1 MIDCTDLIPLKTH
14 AGLVWLGKV
23 PKWVSF
29 DPVCEKDSLTSGV
42 IDRSLP
48 RTYLTVKEEA
58 LVTNM
63 HDAESRWVVRTLT
76 AMWKS
81 RHFAALCYMEAA
93 SRFLADGPKLFC
105 PNDEQ
110 FESMEHVELRMAI
123 REFRTP
129 YPAIAIRIPL
139 GARKRL
145 AAQFNVNMDRMPLS
159 VLVRFVA
166 DPGQVPFLLVVSR
179 FGPMN
184 ELYHMM
190 SDQDGNPTIE
200 DAIVRKIL
208 PDTSSGDNLP
218 TEFPGDFPCSV
229 LIARAALNLCLMLT
243 HYGHKLTGPVDP
255 AAYKKHR
262 TKKHLEHFKHGDY
275 LAVQMKQEITIRRPA
290 TPADNPQG
298 PGTGLEM
305 KPHWRRGHWRCYPG
319 QREKR
324 LAGEN
329 VPLLFV
335 RPCLVRPD
343 RVTGDLSESEA
354 VYHGG

>member
-29 DPVCEKDSLTSGV
+29 DPVYKKGSLTNAV
-42 IDRSLP
+42 IDTSLP
-48 RTYLTVKEEA
+48 KTYLTVKEEA

-63 HDAESRWVVRTLT
+63 HDEASRWVVGTLSR
-76 AMWKS
+76 MWKV
-81 RHFAALCYMEAA
+81 RNYIGLCYMEAA

-110 FESMEHVELRMAI
+110 FESMEHVELRMKI
-123 REFRTP
+123 SEFRTP

-139 GARKRL
+139 GSRKRL
-145 AAQFNVNMDRMPLS
+145 ADQFNVSMDRMPLS
-159 VLVRFVA
+159 VLVRFLN
-166 DPGQVPFLLVVSR
+166 DPGQVPFLFIVSR
-179 FGPMN
+179 FGPN
-184 ELYHMM
+184 SELYHIM
-190 SDQDGNPTIE
+190 SEQDGNDSVE
-200 DAIVRKIL
+200 QAIKRKVL
-208 PDTSSGDNLP
+208 KDTSPGDSFP
-218 TEFPGDFPCSV
+218 DEFPGDFPCSV
-229 LIARAALNLCLMLT
+229 ILARAALNLCLMLT
-243 HYGHKLTGPVDP
+243 HYGHKLAGPVDP
-255 AAYKKHR
+255 AAYRKHR
-262 TKKHLEHFKHGDY
+262 VKKHLEHFKHGDY
-275 LAVQMKQEITIRRPA
+275 LSVQMKQEITIRRPA

-324 LAGEN
+324 IAGEN

-343 RVTGDLSESEA
+343 RVSGDLAESEA